1 MDSTALTP
9 VLPKLNE
16 LVSAAT
22 YAADM
27 AKNIHDNGMKIVSD
41 LEQVEKALHLEAD
54 TIEQEARERSAALRQ
69 RAAEVRAMIDYHTVN
84 TSAPVELP
92 ALQKA
97 A

>member
-1 MDSTALTP
+1 MENTTP
-9 VLPKLNE
+9 ALPKLNE
-16 LVSAAT
+16 LVEAANYVAT
-22 YAADM
+22 AA
-27 AKNIHDNGMKIVSD
+27 ASIHENGVKIVSD
-41 LEQVEKALHLEAD
+41 LEQVEKALLLEAGS
-54 TIEQEARERSAALRQ
+54 IMNEANERAAALRE